1 MSARKVYLLEIYLQ
15 KSQHGH
21 EFTRKIDHCRAHD
34 ISTMILSQAP
44 VWGSFTFTYK
54 GIDIYVPNF
63 LNNVARYKPISF
75 WDWLIYIKNPRQ
87 TSVALV
93 YENIGEEE
101 QYSKAKN

>member
-1 MSARKVYLLEIYLQ
+1 
-15 KSQHGH
+15 
-21 EFTRKIDHCRAHD
+21 
-34 ISTMILSQAP
+34 MILSQAP
-44 VWGSFTFTYK
+44 CWGSFTFKYK

-101 QYSKAKN
+101 QYAKLANSLPSSASQSPVQPDEAPPTEVSLR